1 MPPGHCAE
9 LFFNT
14 LCKVERETLVKIMN
28 HNSTH
33 LVNTVIIL
41 ASAGDGRLA
50 SVESFDSP
58 FSTSK
63 VRLPLSDNM
72 PKNMT
77 HLVER
82 GACNPFPPA
91 SSVSSLSV
99 YSSLTI
105 MLAAPTP
112 ADSIIPAKTYITIMR
127 PPPLRYRG
135 HVHAAASRANP
146 PLIFIPLGQL
156 KLIMV
161 CHGFPQMH
169 PSSFLRPAPRRWVT
183 FHPPSANSDDDFAL
197 SSLNVRRRSCSGE

>member
-63 VRLPLSDNM
+63 VRLPLSGNM

-112 ADSIIPAKTYITIMR
+112 ADSIVPAKTCITIMR
-127 PPPLRYRG
+127 PPLRYRG

-156 KLIMV
+156 KLIWCATV
-161 CHGFPQMH
+161 SLICI
-169 PSSFLRPAPRRWVT
+169 
-183 FHPPSANSDDDFAL
+183 PPHF
-197 SSLNVRRRSCSGE
+197 